1 MSQHKNTSLINPFTL
16 ATVEPMQ
23 RVYMDTIGPINSDS
37 QVIEAND
44 NYNYVLVVKLYLEA
58 LLITTFIL
66 SLIQSIIQLNFN
78 IHQKFS
84 IC

>member
-16 ATVEPMQ
+16 ATIEPMQ

-44 NYNYVLVVKLYLEA
+44 RSSKSFSFSNYIWKLY
-58 LLITTFIL
+58 
-66 SLIQSIIQLNFN
+66 
-78 IHQKFS
+78 
-84 IC
+84 

>member
-16 ATVEPMQ
+16 ATVEHMQ

-44 NYNYVLVVKLYLEA
+44 RSSKSFSFSNY
-58 LLITTFIL
+58 I
-66 SLIQSIIQLNFN
+66 
-78 IHQKFS
+78 
-84 IC
+84 

>member
-58 LLITTFIL
+58 LLITMFIS
-66 SLIQSIIQLNFN
+66 SLIHNIIQPNFN